1 MKRTLAAVLLYG
13 VIPTSALAAPIYTGV
28 QLDDTAAGILF
39 GYQIDKTYAVE
50 LQYVEANT
58 NVTHAGI
65 VIDTKSS
72 AVGIVGVARFR
83 MKLRKT
89 MPYSLFVKAGYEH
102 VTNTEDYSI
111 PSSVTLT
118 LPYEDTKT
126 SNENRLILGGGAEYE
141 FSKNV
146 TGRAGLDFHGTDRS
160 IYLAAMY
167 KF

>member
-13 VIPTSALAAPIYTGV
+13 VISTSALAAPIYTGV
-28 QLDDTAAGILF
+28 QLDDTATGIMF
-39 GYQIDKTYAVE
+39 GYQIDRTYAVE

-65 VIDTKSS
+65 VVDTRTS
-72 AVGIVGVARFR
+72 AVGIVGVARFK
-83 MKLRKT
+83 MKLRNA
-89 MPYSLFVKAGYEH
+89 MLYSLFVKAGYEH

-111 PSSVTLT
+111 PTTVTLT
-118 LPYEDTKT
+118 LPYDDTET
-126 SNENRLILGGGAEYE
+126 SNENRLILGGGAEYD
-141 FSKNV
+141 FTKHV